1 MKKIL
6 LFIIT
11 ITILLIGV
19 NNVQAKIVED
29 YKLLEPLPCID
40 GGSVDCKNT
49 GPLDTISFEGYVGY
63 VYRFSIALAVFL
75 TVVMIIIG
83 GFEYMFAESFTSKSS
98 AKDKMTNAALG
109 LGGVL
114 VSYLVLQTIDPRFV
128 QLGVDIEPINV
139 QNLKLEEVDQFKNQL
154 ASDMERVS
162 LESLRNIGIIQDNKD
177 QKNKAILDLEEKIK
191 STTDPE
197 DLYQLKTDLE
207 KLKLEAT
214 ALESEQSREVYR
226 AIAFSSFKSSIS
238 IIDDTNNY
246 KESALNSLAT
256 FDADDELKKTL
267 SPIAETYTKYT
278 PKMGIEDKQ
287 KVDKENKFFN
297 EQIKKEQ
304 DLMLLIN
311 KQKDAGNYGVFLLDL
326 KKEYEAVK
334 DSGTGNPEIDKLY
347 SDIIKSRINKINIVL
362 GKKQ

>member
-1 MKKIL
+1 
-6 LFIIT
+6 
-11 ITILLIGV
+11 
-19 NNVQAKIVED
+19 
-29 YKLLEPLPCID
+29 
-40 GGSVDCKNT
+40 
-49 GPLDTISFEGYVGY
+49 
-63 VYRFSIALAVFL
+63 
-75 TVVMIIIG
+75 
-83 GFEYMFAESFTSKSS
+83 
-98 AKDKMTNAALG
+98 
-109 LGGVL
+109 
-114 VSYLVLQTIDPRFV
+114 
-128 QLGVDIEPINV
+128 
-139 QNLKLEEVDQFKNQL
+139 
-154 ASDMERVS
+154 
-162 LESLRNIGIIQDNKD
+162 
-177 QKNKAILDLEEKIK
+177 
-191 STTDPE
+191 
-197 DLYQLKTDLE
+197 
-207 KLKLEAT
+207 
-214 ALESEQSREVYR
+214 VYR

-246 KESALNSLAT
+246 KKSALNSLAT

-311 KQKDAGNYGVFLLDL
+311 KQKGAGNYGVFLLDL